1 MGCIAARGSVTSSK
15 MAAKM
20 AAILDFTNNSNL
32 PGKCE
37 NCKYFFPELYNVIEL
52 NILLLLQHFMFF
64 FSLKNGGQA
73 FLFKNG
79 LTSCYL

>member
-1 MGCIAARGSVTSSK
+1 MTSSK

-37 NCKYFFPELYNVIEL
+37 NCKYFFLELYNVIEL

-64 FSLKNGGQA
+64 FHLKMEDKHFYSKMA
-73 FLFKNG
+73 
-79 LTSCYL
+79 